1 MAQAPIEK
9 INDFLID
16 ILDFFFRNIF
26 GFLTTMTG
34 IAYQVYQMS
43 GRAKRLTMMQC
54 ITSVV
59 MWIVSSFSIVI
70 GLADT
75 EINRM
80 FYGLICWI
88 TPIAVK
94 PIADAVSEKAG
105 PIAEKVLNALGNV
118 AEGIVKRGKD
128 S

>member
-1 MAQAPIEK
+1 MAQTPDK

-26 GFLTTMTG
+26 GFLTTITG
-34 IAYQVYQMS
+34 IAYQIYQMS
-43 GRAKRLTMMQC
+43 GRAKRLTKMQC
-54 ITSVV
+54 ITSVC
-59 MWIVSSFSIVI
+59 MWIVSSFAIVV
-70 GLADT
+70 GLAES

-80 FYGLICWI
+80 LYGLICWI

-94 PIADAVSEKAG
+94 PIADAVSGKAG

-118 AEGIVKRGKD
+118 AESIVKKKGD
-128 S
+128 V

>member
-43 GRAKRLTMMQC
+43 GRAKRLTRMQC
-54 ITSVV
+54 ITSVC
-59 MWIVSSFSIVI
+59 MWIVSSFAIVV

-80 FYGLICWI
+80 LYGLICWI

-94 PIADAVSEKAG
+94 PIADEVSEKAG

-118 AEGIVKRGKD
+118 AEGIVKKGKD